1 MFTYLCNMDM
11 IYTLAQ
17 IDDVA
22 QSLMK
27 KFGTQ
32 SVWAF
37 HAPMGAGK
45 TTLITA
51 LCKIFGVQDRVN
63 SPTFAIMNEYQG
75 LGKVIYHMDWY
86 RLENAAEARQAGVE
100 AAMEEADLSLVEW
113 PEKAPNLVPEHAVVF
128 NIEFIDPDQR
138 RIYTNQ

>member
-1 MFTYLCNMDM
+1 MFTYLCIRDI
-11 IYTLAQ
+11 IYTLAE

-27 KFGTQ
+27 KFGSK

-51 LCKIFGVQDRVN
+51 LCQILGVQDRVN

-86 RLENAAEARQAGVE
+86 RLENDGEARRAGVE
-100 AAMEEADLSLVEW
+100 MAMEDSDFCFIEW
-113 PEKAPNLVPEHAVVF
+113 PEKAINLIPAEALHIEIEILGPEH
-128 NIEFIDPDQR
+128 R
-138 RIYTNQ
+138 RIFIP

>member
-1 MFTYLCNMDM
+1 MDM
-11 IYTLAQ
+11 IYTLAE

-27 KFGTQ
+27 NFGSK

-51 LCKIFGVQDRVN
+51 LCQILGVQDRVN

-86 RLENAAEARQAGVE
+86 RLENDGEARRAGVE
-100 AAMEEADLSLVEW
+100 MAMEDSDFCFIEW
-113 PEKAPNLVPEHAVVF
+113 PEKAINLIPAEALHIEIEILGPEH
-128 NIEFIDPDQR
+128 R
-138 RIYTNQ
+138 RIFIP

>member
-1 MFTYLCNMDM
+1 MDM

-17 IDDVA
+17 MDDVA

-51 LCKIFGVQDRVN
+51 LCKILGVQDRVN

-86 RLENAAEARQAGVE
+86 RLENDGEARRAGVE
-100 AAMEEADLSLVEW
+100 MAMDDSDYCFIEW
-113 PEKAPNLVPEHAVVF
+113 PEKAINLIPSDALHIEIEILGPEH
-128 NIEFIDPDQR
+128 R
-138 RIYTNQ
+138 RIFIP

>member
-51 LCKIFGVQDRVN
+51 LCKILGVQDRVN

-86 RLENAAEARQAGVE
+86 RLENDEDARRAGVE
-100 AAMEEADLSLVEW
+100 MAMADSDYCFIEW
-113 PEKAPNLVPEHAVVF
+113 PEKAINLIPSDALHIEIEILGPEH
-128 NIEFIDPDQR
+128 R
-138 RIYTNQ
+138 RIFIP

>member
-17 IDDVA
+17 MDDVA

-51 LCKIFGVQDRVN
+51 LCKILGVQDRVN

-86 RLENAAEARQAGVE
+86 RLENDGDARRAGVE
-100 AAMEEADLSLVEW
+100 MAMADSDYCFIEW
-113 PEKAPNLVPEHAVVF
+113 PEKAINLIPAQALHIEIEILGPEH
-128 NIEFIDPDQR
+128 R
-138 RIYTNQ
+138 RIFIP

>member
-1 MFTYLCNMDM
+1 MDM

-17 IDDVA
+17 MDDIA
-22 QSLMK
+22 QSLVK
-27 KFGTQ
+27 KFGTK

-51 LCKIFGVQDRVN
+51 LCKILGVQDRVN

-86 RLENAAEARQAGVE
+86 RLENDGEARRAGVE
-100 AAMEEADLSLVEW
+100 MAMDDSDYCFIEW
-113 PEKAPNLVPEHAVVF
+113 PEKAINLIPSDALHIEIEILGPEH
-128 NIEFIDPDQR
+128 R
-138 RIYTNQ
+138 RIFIP

>member
-1 MFTYLCNMDM
+1 MDM
-11 IYTLAQ
+11 IYTLAEM
-17 IDDVA
+17 DDVA

-27 KFGTQ
+27 KFGTK

-51 LCKIFGVQDRVN
+51 LCKILGVQDRVN
-63 SPTFAIMNEYQG
+63 SPTFAIMNEYEG

-86 RLENAAEARQAGVE
+86 RLENDGEARRAGVE
-100 AAMEEADLSLVEW
+100 MAMADSDYCFIEW
-113 PEKAPNLVPEHAVVF
+113 PEKAINLIPEEALHIEIEILGPEH
-128 NIEFIDPDQR
+128 R
-138 RIYTNQ
+138 RIFIP

>member
-51 LCKIFGVQDRVN
+51 LCKILGVQDRVN

-86 RLENAAEARQAGVE
+86 RLENDGDARRAGVE
-100 AAMEEADLSLVEW
+100 MAMADSDYCFIEW
-113 PEKAPNLVPEHAVVF
+113 PEKAINLISSDALHIEIEILGPEH
-128 NIEFIDPDQR
+128 R
-138 RIYTNQ
+138 RIFIF

>member
-1 MFTYLCNMDM
+1 MDM

-17 IDDVA
+17 MDDVA

-51 LCKIFGVQDRVN
+51 LCKILGVQDRVN

-86 RLENAAEARQAGVE
+86 RLENDGEARRAGVE
-100 AAMEEADLSLVEW
+100 MAMEDSEYCFIEW
-113 PEKAPNLVPEHAVVF
+113 PEKAINLIPAEALHIEIEILGPEH
-128 NIEFIDPDQR
+128 R
-138 RIYTNQ
+138 RIFIP

>member
-51 LCKIFGVQDRVN
+51 LCKILGVQDRVN

-86 RLENAAEARQAGVE
+86 RLENDGDARRAGVE
-100 AAMEEADLSLVEW
+100 MAMADSDYCFIEW
-113 PEKAPNLVPEHAVVF
+113 PEKAINLIPAEALHIEIEILGPEH
-128 NIEFIDPDQR
+128 R
-138 RIYTNQ
+138 RIFIP

>member
-1 MFTYLCNMDM
+1 M

-17 IDDVA
+17 MDDVA

-51 LCKIFGVQDRVN
+51 LCKILGVQDRVN
-63 SPTFAIMNEYQG
+63 SPTFTIMNEYQG

-86 RLENAAEARQAGVE
+86 RLENDGEARRAGVE
-100 AAMEEADLSLVEW
+100 MAMEDSDYCFIEW
-113 PEKAPNLVPEHAVVF
+113 PEKVINLIPAEALHIEIEILGPEH
-128 NIEFIDPDQR
+128 R
-138 RIYTNQ
+138 RIFIP

>member
-1 MFTYLCNMDM
+1 MDM
-11 IYTLAQ
+11 IYTLAE

-27 KFGTQ
+27 KFA
-32 SVWAF
+32 SKSAWAV

-51 LCKIFGVQDRVN
+51 LCKILGVQDRVN

-86 RLENAAEARQAGVE
+86 RLENDGEARRAGVE
-100 AAMEEADLSLVEW
+100 MAMEDSDFCFIEW
-113 PEKAPNLVPEHAVVF
+113 PEKAINLIPAEALHIEIEILGPEH
-128 NIEFIDPDQR
+128 R
-138 RIYTNQ
+138 RIFIP

>member
-1 MFTYLCNMDM
+1 MDM
-11 IYTLAQ
+11 IYTIGE

-27 KFGTQ
+27 KFGSK

-51 LCKIFGVQDRVN
+51 LCQILGVQDRVN

-86 RLENAAEARQAGVE
+86 RLENDGEARRAGVE
-100 AAMEEADLSLVEW
+100 MAMEDSDFCFIEW
-113 PEKAPNLVPEHAVVF
+113 PEKAINLIPAEALNIEIEILGPEH
-128 NIEFIDPDQR
+128 R
-138 RIYTNQ
+138 RIFIP

>member
-1 MFTYLCNMDM
+1 MDM
-11 IYTLAQ
+11 IYTLAE

-27 KFGTQ
+27 KFGTP

-45 TTLITA
+45 TTLISA
-51 LCKIFGVQDRVN
+51 LCKILGVQDRVN

-75 LGKVIYHMDWY
+75 HGKVIYHMDWY
-86 RLENAAEARQAGVE
+86 RLENEEEARRAGVE
-100 AAMEEADLSLVEW
+100 MAIADSDYCFIEW
-113 PEKAPNLVPEHAVVF
+113 PEKAINLIPADALHIEIEILGPEH
-128 NIEFIDPDQR
+128 R
-138 RIYTNQ
+138 RIFIP

>member
-1 MFTYLCNMDM
+1 MDM
-11 IYTLAQ
+11 IYTLAE

-27 KFGTQ
+27 KFGSK

-51 LCKIFGVQDRVN
+51 LCQILGVQDRVN

-86 RLENAAEARQAGVE
+86 RLENDGEARRAGVE
-100 AAMEEADLSLVEW
+100 MAMEDSDFCFIEW
-113 PEKAPNLVPEHAVVF
+113 PEKAINLIPAEALHIEIEILGPEH
-128 NIEFIDPDQR
+128 R
-138 RIYTNQ
+138 RIFIP

>member
-1 MFTYLCNMDM
+1 MDM
-11 IYTLAQ
+11 IYTLAE

-27 KFGTQ
+27 KFGSK

-51 LCKIFGVQDRVN
+51 LCQILGVQDRVN

-86 RLENAAEARQAGVE
+86 RLENYGEARRAGVE
-100 AAMEEADLSLVEW
+100 MAMEDSDFCFIEW
-113 PEKAPNLVPEHAVVF
+113 PEKAINLIPAEALNIEIEILGPEH
-128 NIEFIDPDQR
+128 R
-138 RIYTNQ
+138 RIFIP

>member
-1 MFTYLCNMDM
+1 MDM

-27 KFGTQ
+27 KFGSK

-51 LCKIFGVQDRVN
+51 LCQILGVQDRVN

-86 RLENAAEARQAGVE
+86 RLENDGDARRAGVE
-100 AAMEEADLSLVEW
+100 MAMADSDYCFIEW
-113 PEKAPNLVPEHAVVF
+113 PEKAINLIPAEALHIEIEILGPEH
-128 NIEFIDPDQR
+128 R
-138 RIYTNQ
+138 RIFIP

>member
-1 MFTYLCNMDM
+1 MDM
-11 IYTLAQ
+11 IYTLAEM
-17 IDDVA
+17 DDVA

-27 KFGTQ
+27 KFG
-32 SVWAF
+32 SKSIWAF

-51 LCKIFGVQDRVN
+51 LCKILGVQDRVN

-86 RLENAAEARQAGVE
+86 RLDNEAEARQAGVE
-100 AAMEEADLSLVEW
+100 AALEEADMSLVEW
-113 PEKAPNLVPEHAVVF
+113 PEKASNLVPDDAVLIH
-128 NIEFIDPDQR
+128 IEILDPNRR
-138 RIYTNQ
+138 RIYINHEETSVE

>member
-1 MFTYLCNMDM
+1 MDM
-11 IYTLAQ
+11 IYTLAEM
-17 IDDVA
+17 DDVA

-27 KFGTQ
+27 KFG
-32 SVWAF
+32 SKSIWAF

-51 LCKIFGVQDRVN
+51 LCKILGVQDRVN

-86 RLENAAEARQAGVE
+86 RLENDGEARRAGVE
-100 AAMEEADLSLVEW
+100 MAMEDSDYCFIEW
-113 PEKAPNLVPEHAVVF
+113 PEKAINLIPAEALHIEIEILGPEH
-128 NIEFIDPDQR
+128 R
-138 RIYTNQ
+138 RIFIP

>member
-1 MFTYLCNMDM
+1 MDM

-51 LCKIFGVQDRVN
+51 LCKILGVQDRVN

-86 RLENAAEARQAGVE
+86 RLENDGDARRAGVE
-100 AAMEEADLSLVEW
+100 MAMADSDYCFIEW
-113 PEKAPNLVPEHAVVF
+113 PEKAINLIPAEALHIEIEILSPEH
-128 NIEFIDPDQR
+128 R
-138 RIYTNQ
+138 RIFIP

>member
-1 MFTYLCNMDM
+1 MDM
-11 IYTLAQ
+11 IYTLAEM
-17 IDDVA
+17 DDVA

-27 KFGTQ
+27 KFG
-32 SVWAF
+32 SKSIWAF

-51 LCKIFGVQDRVN
+51 LCKILGVQDRVN

-86 RLENAAEARQAGVE
+86 RLENDGEARRAGVE
-100 AAMEEADLSLVEW
+100 MAMEDSDYCFIEW
-113 PEKAPNLVPEHAVVF
+113 PEKAINLIPSDALHIEIEILGPEH
-128 NIEFIDPDQR
+128 R
-138 RIYTNQ
+138 RIFIP

>member
-1 MFTYLCNMDM
+1 MDM

-17 IDDVA
+17 MDDIA
-22 QSLMK
+22 QSLVK
-27 KFGTQ
+27 KFGTK

-51 LCKIFGVQDRVN
+51 LCKLLGVQDRVN

-75 LGKVIYHMDWY
+75 LGTVIYHMDWY
-86 RLENAAEARQAGVE
+86 RLENDGEARRAGVE
-100 AAMEEADLSLVEW
+100 MAIEDSDYCFIEW
-113 PEKAPNLVPEHAVVF
+113 PEKAINLIPSDALHIEIEILGPEH
-128 NIEFIDPDQR
+128 R
-138 RIYTNQ
+138 RIFIP

>member
-1 MFTYLCNMDM
+1 MDM

-17 IDDVA
+17 IDDLA

-51 LCKIFGVQDRVN
+51 LCKILGVQDRVN

-86 RLENAAEARQAGVE
+86 RLENDGDARRAGVE
-100 AAMEEADLSLVEW
+100 MAMADSDYCFIEW
-113 PEKAPNLVPEHAVVF
+113 PEKAINLIPSDALHIEIEILGPEH
-128 NIEFIDPDQR
+128 R
-138 RIYTNQ
+138 RIFIP

>member
-1 MFTYLCNMDM
+1 MDM

-17 IDDVA
+17 MDDVA

-51 LCKIFGVQDRVN
+51 LCKILGVQDRVN

-86 RLENAAEARQAGVE
+86 RLENDGDARRAGVE
-100 AAMEEADLSLVEW
+100 MAMADSDYCFIEW
-113 PEKAPNLVPEHAVVF
+113 PEKAINLIPAQALHIEIEILGPEH
-128 NIEFIDPDQR
+128 R
-138 RIYTNQ
+138 RIFIP

>member
-1 MFTYLCNMDM
+1 MDM

-17 IDDVA
+17 MEEVA

-27 KFGTQ
+27 KVGTQ

-51 LCKIFGVQDRVN
+51 LCKIVGVQDRVN

-86 RLENAAEARQAGVE
+86 RLENEGDAQRAGVE
-100 AAMEEADLSLVEW
+100 MAIADSDYCFIEW
-113 PEKAPNLVPEHAVVF
+113 PEKAINLIPSDALHIEIEILDPEH
-128 NIEFIDPDQR
+128 R
-138 RIYTNQ
+138 RIFIP

>member
-1 MFTYLCNMDM
+1 MDM
-11 IYTLAQ
+11 IYTLAE

-27 KFGTQ
+27 KFGSK

-51 LCKIFGVQDRVN
+51 LCQILGVQDRVN

-86 RLENAAEARQAGVE
+86 RLENDGEARRAGVE
-100 AAMEEADLSLVEW
+100 MAMEDSDFCFIEW
-113 PEKAPNLVPEHAVVF
+113 PEKAIKLIPAEALHIEIEILGPEH
-128 NIEFIDPDQR
+128 R
-138 RIYTNQ
+138 RIFIP

>member
-1 MFTYLCNMDM
+1 MDM
-11 IYTLAQ
+11 VYTLAQ
-17 IDDVA
+17 MEEVA

-51 LCKIFGVQDRVN
+51 LCKIVGVEDRVN

-86 RLENAAEARQAGVE
+86 RLENEGDAQRAGVE
-100 AAMEEADLSLVEW
+100 MAIADSDYCFIEW
-113 PEKAPNLVPEHAVVF
+113 PEKAINLIPSDALHIEIEILDPEH
-128 NIEFIDPDQR
+128 R
-138 RIYTNQ
+138 RIFIP

>member
-1 MFTYLCNMDM
+1 MDM

-17 IDDVA
+17 MDEIA

-27 KFGTQ
+27 KFGTK

-51 LCKIFGVQDRVN
+51 LCKILGVQDRVN

-86 RLENAAEARQAGVE
+86 RLENEGEARRAGVE
-100 AAMEEADLSLVEW
+100 MAMADSDYCFIEW
-113 PEKAPNLVPEHAVVF
+113 PEKAINLIPSDALHIEIEILGPEH
-128 NIEFIDPDQR
+128 R
-138 RIYTNQ
+138 RIFIP

>member
-1 MFTYLCNMDM
+1 M

-17 IDDVA
+17 MDDVA

-51 LCKIFGVQDRVN
+51 LCKILGVQDRVN

-86 RLENAAEARQAGVE
+86 RLENDGEARRAGVE
-100 AAMEEADLSLVEW
+100 MAMEDSDYCFIEW
-113 PEKAPNLVPEHAVVF
+113 PEKAINLIPAEALHIEIEILGPEH
-128 NIEFIDPDQR
+128 R
-138 RIYTNQ
+138 RIFIP

>member
-51 LCKIFGVQDRVN
+51 LCKILGVQDRVN

-86 RLENAAEARQAGVE
+86 RLENDGDARRAGVE
-100 AAMEEADLSLVEW
+100 MAMADSDYCFIEW
-113 PEKAPNLVPEHAVVF
+113 PEKAINLIPSDALHIEIEILGPEH
-128 NIEFIDPDQR
+128 R
-138 RIYTNQ
+138 RIFIF

>member
-1 MFTYLCNMDM
+1 MDM
-11 IYTLAQ
+11 IYTLAE

-27 KFGTQ
+27 KFGSK

-51 LCKIFGVQDRVN
+51 LCQIFGVQDRVN

-86 RLENAAEARQAGVE
+86 RLENDGEARRAGVE
-100 AAMEEADLSLVEW
+100 MAMEDSDFCFIEW
-113 PEKAPNLVPEHAVVF
+113 PEKAINLIPAEALHIEIEILGPEH
-128 NIEFIDPDQR
+128 R
-138 RIYTNQ
+138 RIFIP

>member
-1 MFTYLCNMDM
+1 MDM

-17 IDDVA
+17 MDDVA
-22 QSLMK
+22 QSLIK

-51 LCKIFGVQDRVN
+51 LCKILGVQDRVN

-86 RLENAAEARQAGVE
+86 RLENDGEARRAGVE
-100 AAMEEADLSLVEW
+100 MAIEDSDFCFIEW
-113 PEKAPNLVPEHAVVF
+113 PEKAINLIPSDALHIEIEILGPEH
-128 NIEFIDPDQR
+128 R
-138 RIYTNQ
+138 RIFIP